1 MQTTVGLYWF
11 TNDLRRL
18 NNSLLDR
25 AFNDVD
31 ELVAVYC
38 LPRVTEYL
46 AAFSAEDN
54 LGTHRER
61 FIHQSVEDL
70 SESLAA
76 LGVEL
81 IIVER
86 GTIETLAELIGY
98 RGVSHLYVSESAG
111 FDETA
116 MISAIKQKLP
126 MLEVVQSDNTTLF
139 HLSQL
144 PFPLDELPATFTQ
157 FRKKVEPIFE
167 HLYPSQDTSFRL
179 GETATPTGFVGGERA
194 AIQHATWYFS
204 HPFASTYKETRNRL
218 EGDSSS
224 THFSPWLALGCVSPA
239 QIVALL
245 RQYEQRNGANQS
257 TYWIVFELLWRE
269 YFYWYGR
276 KHQEKVFYFSGLTS
290 KQASKPSDDKAYQRW
305 VKGETDFAIVNACMN
320 QLKETG
326 FMSNRGRQLVAS
338 CLIHELG
345 VDWRR
350 GAAYFETQLIDYDVA
365 SNWGNWQYLSGV
377 GADPNPARRFNLLK
391 QAELYDP
398 DSSFTLR
405 WQNASEKQ

>member
-18 NNSLLDR
+18 NNSLFDR
-25 AFNDVD
+25 ALNEVD

-38 LPRVTEYL
+38 LPHVTEFL
-46 AAFSAEDN
+46 AAFSGEHN

-81 IIVER
+81 NIAEQGTTEAVAEIIEQ
-86 GTIETLAELIGY
+86 
-98 RGVSHLYVSESAG
+98 RGVSHLYVSEVAG
-111 FDETA
+111 FDETV
-116 MISAIKQKLP
+116 MINVIKQKFP
-126 MLEVVQSDNTTLF
+126 TLEVIQSDNTTLF
-139 HLSQL
+139 NLDQL

-157 FRKKVEPIFE
+157 FRKQVEPIFE
-167 HLYPSQDTSFRL
+167 HLYPSQDALYRL
-179 GETATPTGFVGGERA
+179 GEMATPTGFFGGERA
-194 AIQHATWYFS
+194 AIQHVTWYFS
-204 HPFASTYKETRNRL
+204 QPFASSYKETRNHL
-218 EGDSSS
+218 EGESSS
-224 THFSPWLALGCVSPA
+224 THFSPWLALGCISPA

-257 TYWIVFELLWRE
+257 TYWIIFELLWRE

-276 KHQEKVFYFSGLTS
+276 KHQQRVFYFSGLTS
-290 KQASKPSDDKAYQRW
+290 KRAPKPFDDEAFQRW
-305 VKGETDFAIVNACMN
+305 VKGETEFAIVNACMN
-320 QLKETG
+320 QLNETG

-345 VDWRR
+345 LDWRR
-350 GAAYFETQLIDYDVA
+350 GAAYFETQLIDYDVT
-365 SNWGNWQYLSGV
+365 SNWGNWQYLAGV
-377 GADPNPARRFNLLK
+377 GADPNPSRRFNLAK

-398 DSSFTLR
+398 DSSFTRR
-405 WQNASEKQ
+405 WQNTAEKQ